1 MVKSRKT
8 EIKDVML
15 RLEDQLVAAHF
26 EAKAAWE
33 AGATKEEMKEAL
45 QDIRHA
51 QWRWDY
57 AAAGH
62 GGHIHAPDVLLK
74 VIGTGLDKSADARTK
89 LVRVLAKHGITDP
102 CNCQIFQRQ
111 KMRGKRQAWI
121 LKKNVRQ
128 KPNSSKLLFLN
139 GIKKPVKRLTSCGE
153 INRNFVKNDRTL
165 RL

>member
-102 CNCQIFQRQ
+102 VQLPDISTAEN
-111 KMRGKRQAWI
+111 AWKATGVDI
-121 LKKNVRQ
+121 EKNVRQ